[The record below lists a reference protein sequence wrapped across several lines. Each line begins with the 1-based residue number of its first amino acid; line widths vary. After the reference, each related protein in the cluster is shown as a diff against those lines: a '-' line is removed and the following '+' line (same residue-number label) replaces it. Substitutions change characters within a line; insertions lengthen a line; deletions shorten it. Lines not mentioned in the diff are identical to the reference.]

1 MRRLEPIPFPIVTTE
16 LSKVAASPDVLS
28 IHEQHAE
35 FVWLSLQR
43 LGVPRNDVEDLLQEV
58 FVVVHKRLSSFDGSA
73 RMTTWLYGI
82 CLRVASTHRRRAYRR
97 HEHIVAQVPEGSTL
111 NEASPEVAAV
121 SRQAQERLQSVLDGM
136 DLEKRAL
143 LVMYELD
150 ELPCEEIAEMLSIPV
165 GTVYS
170 RLHVARKAF
179 QEAMARLQTRE
190 RMRQPAQR
198 RGPR

>member
-1 MRRLEPIPFPIVTTE
+1 M
-16 LSKVAASPDVLS
+16 
-28 IHEQHAE
+28 
-35 FVWLSLQR
+35 
-43 LGVPRNDVEDLLQEV
+43 
-58 FVVVHKRLSSFDGSA
+58 
-73 RMTTWLYGI
+73 
-82 CLRVASTHRRRAYRR
+82 
-97 HEHIVAQVPEGSTL
+97 AQVPEGSTL

-170 RLHVARKAF
+170 RLHAARKAF